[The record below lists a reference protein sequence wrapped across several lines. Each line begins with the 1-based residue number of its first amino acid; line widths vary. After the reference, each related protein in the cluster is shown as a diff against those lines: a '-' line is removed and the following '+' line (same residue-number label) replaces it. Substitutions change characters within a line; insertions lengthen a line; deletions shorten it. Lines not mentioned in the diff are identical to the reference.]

1 MAENNEK
8 TQEKQKKDSPLMWLL
23 ILIINIGLIFFMWN
37 YYQKLKSQTIEQT
50 IGTATV
56 TMTTTV
62 TLQEKAIVGYNLAEV
77 LYNDLKLAHEQM
89 MDTDFITAQET
100 LTRAVSVNGITLKI
114 ISVESGDE
122 KLDQKLSTLRQILI
136 ETGYHLN
143 QTLEFLYKELNDE
156 AMAYFSK
163 NIDLEKLKNTI
174 NDGKQYYINVLIEA
188 RTEKEE

>member
-1 MAENNEK
+1 MAENNET
-8 TQEKQKKDSPLMWLL
+8 TQEQKKDSPLMWLL
-23 ILIINIGLIFFMWN
+23 ILIINISLIFFMWN

-89 MDTDFITAQET
+89 MDTDFVTAQET
-100 LTRAVSVNGITLKI
+100 LTRALSVNGITLKI

-122 KLDQKLSTLRQILI
+122 KLDQKLSTLRQTLV

-143 QTLEFLYKELNDE
+143 KTLEFLYKELNDE
-156 AMAYFSK
+156 AMAYFSR
-163 NIDLEKLKNTI
+163 NIDLETLKNTI
-174 NDGKQYYINVLIEA
+174 SDGKQYYIKLLIESQ
-188 RTEKEE
+188 TKEE

>member
-23 ILIINIGLIFFMWN
+23 ILMINIGLIFFMWN
-37 YYQKLKSQTIEQT
+37 YYQRLKSQTIEQA

-100 LTRAVSVNGITLKI
+100 LTRAISVNGITLKI
-114 ISVESGDE
+114 ISVESGDKE
-122 KLDQKLSTLRQILI
+122 LDQKLATLRQTLVEI
-136 ETGYHLN
+136 GYHLN

-156 AMAYFSK
+156 AMVYFSK
-163 NIDLEKLKNTI
+163 NIDLEELKNTI
-174 NDGKQYYINVLIEA
+174 SDGKQYYINVLIES
-188 RTEKEE
+188 RIEEE

>member
-174 NDGKQYYINVLIEA
+174 NDGKQYYINVLIES

>member
-1 MAENNEK
+1 MAENNKK
-8 TQEKQKKDSPLMWLL
+8 TEEKQRKDSPLMWLL
-23 ILIINIGLIFFMWN
+23 ILMINIGLIFFMWN
-37 YYQKLKSQTIEQT
+37 YYQRLKSQTIEQA

-100 LTRAVSVNGITLKI
+100 LTRAISVNGITLKI
-114 ISVESGDE
+114 ISVESGDKE
-122 KLDQKLSTLRQILI
+122 LDQKLATLRQTLVEI
-136 ETGYHLN
+136 GYHLN

-156 AMAYFSK
+156 AMVYFSK
-163 NIDLEKLKNTI
+163 NIDLEELKNTI
-174 NDGKQYYINVLIEA
+174 SDGKQYYINVLIES
-188 RTEKEE
+188 RIEEE